1 MDVIGVGVDIVE
13 VNRIEAAI
21 KRFGDRFL
29 KKIFTDTEIK
39 YCNTGKVA
47 CQHFAGR
54 FATKEAVYKTL
65 NIDCVIKWTEI
76 EIRNSEQGQPYVVLH
91 DKVKK
96 IAKEKN
102 ISSILVSISHIKTR
116 AVASAMAVKG

>member
-1 MDVIGVGVDIVE
+1 MNVIGVGVDIVE

-29 KKIFTDTEIK
+29 KKIYTDIEIK
-39 YCNTGKVA
+39 YCNTGRLA
-47 CQHFAGR
+47 CQHFAGK
-54 FATKEAVYKTL
+54 FAAKEAVYKTL
-65 NIDCVIKWTEI
+65 NIDCVVKWTEV
-76 EIRNSEQGQPYVVLH
+76 EIKNLEQGRPYIALH
-91 DKVKK
+91 GKVKK

-116 AVASAMAVKG
+116 AVASAMAVRG

>member
-1 MDVIGVGVDIVE
+1 MNVMGIGVDIVE
-13 VNRIEAAI
+13 VNRIETAI

-29 KKIFTDTEIK
+29 KKIYTDIETK
-39 YCNTGKVA
+39 YCNTGRLA
-47 CQHFAGR
+47 CQHFAGK
-54 FATKEAVYKTL
+54 FAAKEAVYKTL

-76 EIRNSEQGQPYVVLH
+76 EIRNSEQGQPHVVLH
-91 DKVKK
+91 GKVKK

-116 AVASAMAVKG
+116 AVASAVALI